1 VANDVVFIEEGRS
14 VEEATPPPIKP
25 VGTYRTGTSP
35 GLPTDKIVLRAPMD
49 VIAMDVNAMDVNAMD
64 VNAVA
69 PSCPRD
75 QIPFNDF
82 HPRGL
87 RRVVRHA

>member
-1 VANDVVFIEEGRS
+1 MQVADRVAFMEVGRI
-14 VEEATPPPIKP
+14 VEQATPPIKP
-25 VGTYRTGTSP
+25 VGNSRTGTSP
-35 GLPTDKIVLRAPMD
+35 GLPTDKIVLRTPMD
-49 VIAMDVNAMDVNAMD
+49 VIAMDVNAMD

>member
-1 VANDVVFIEEGRS
+1 MFIEEGRS

-49 VIAMDVNAMDVNAMD
+49 VIAMDVNAMDVNA
-64 VNAVA
+64 VA